1 MAVCLFGKCIYP
13 LPHHSDLLG
22 ALAPKR
28 EGGREDS
35 AQDPSLYCGLSQ
47 VVGHIGLLPLSNS
60 GRSGVHMKL
69 EPKVIQNWNLGADQ
83 FRNRS
88 KVILKN

>member
-1 MAVCLFGKCIYP
+1 MAVCLLGKCIYP
-13 LPHHSDLLG
+13 LPRHSDLLG

-60 GRSGVHMKL
+60 GRSGPYETGAQSNSKL
-69 EPKVIQNWNLGADQ
+69 ELGC
-83 FRNRS
+83 
-88 KVILKN
+88 